1 MNNKISFACS
11 PALLAALLLGGCT
24 IKPPSTDVMMGSIAS
39 QPQEERSLSP
49 LLTSG
54 DFCVAVSQQKVLA
67 QPCSGKDDQL
77 FEWDLGGVAPAGSL
91 FASQKRQRV
100 DAGTL

>member
-49 LLTSG
+49 
-54 DFCVAVSQQKVLA
+54 C
-67 QPCSGKDDQL
+67 
-77 FEWDLGGVAPAGSL
+77 
-91 FASQKRQRV
+91 
-100 DAGTL
+100 